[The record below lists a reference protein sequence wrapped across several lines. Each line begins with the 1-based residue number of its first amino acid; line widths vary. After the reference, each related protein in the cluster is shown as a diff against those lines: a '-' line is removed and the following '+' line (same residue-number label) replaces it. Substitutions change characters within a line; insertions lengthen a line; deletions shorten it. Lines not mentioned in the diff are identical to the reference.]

1 MKNLR
6 QIVTKAVIAKGKHR
20 SETTELLKPPN
31 RPSSILGCWVI
42 NHTQQAKKVG
52 AHVEVTGSFDVNVW
66 YSHHDHSKTSVFT
79 ESIPYKDKIALHYR
93 DEPTSAK
100 EETIVTVLQHPNCTE
115 ASISECGQNFSIS
128 IEREL
133 LVEMIGE
140 TKVSVTIHP
149 DPYDEEWPILE
160 AESSSLVMEDKK
172 DNEVPNKERPHQ
184 PPKRKD
190 SPF

>member
-1 MKNLR
+1 
-6 QIVTKAVIAKGKHR
+6 
-20 SETTELLKPPN
+20 
-31 RPSSILGCWVI
+31 
-42 NHTQQAKKVG
+42 
-52 AHVEVTGSFDVNVW
+52 
-66 YSHHDHSKTSVFT
+66 
-79 ESIPYKDKIALHYR
+79 
-93 DEPTSAK
+93 
-100 EETIVTVLQHPNCTE
+100 
-115 ASISECGQNFSIS
+115 
-128 IEREL
+128 
-133 LVEMIGE
+133 MIGE

>member
-1 MKNLR
+1 M
-6 QIVTKAVIAKGKHR
+6 TKAVIAKGKHR
-20 SETTELLKPPN
+20 SDSTVTLKPPN

-42 NHTQQAKKVG
+42 NHTHQAKKVG
-52 AHVEVTGSFDVNVW
+52 NHVEVTGSFDVNVW

-93 DEPTSAK
+93 DEPTSSK

-133 LVEMIGE
+133 LVEMVGE

-149 DPYDEEWPILE
+149 HPYEEEWPIAE
-160 AESSSLVMEDKK
+160 AESSSVVMEDKK
-172 DNEVPNKERPHQ
+172 ANEPHAKEPSPH
-184 PPKRKD
+184 PVRRKD

>member
-1 MKNLR
+1 M
-6 QIVTKAVIAKGKHR
+6 TKAVIAKGKHR
-20 SETTELLKPPN
+20 SESTVTLKPPN

-42 NHTQQAKKVG
+42 NHTHQSKKVG
-52 AHVEVTGSFDVNVW
+52 KHVEVTGSFDVNVW

-79 ESIPYKDKIALHYR
+79 ESVPYKDKIALHYR
-93 DEPTSAK
+93 DEPTSSK

-115 ASISECGQNFSIS
+115 ASISECGQNFLIS

-133 LVEMIGE
+133 LVEMVGE

-149 DPYDEEWPILE
+149 HPYDEEWPM
-160 AESSSLVMEDKK
+160 AVESSSIVMEEKK
-172 DNEVPNKERPHQ
+172 PKEAPKKEQPHHPNHPNQ
-184 PPKRKD
+184 RKD

>member
-1 MKNLR
+1 M
-6 QIVTKAVIAKGKHR
+6 
-20 SETTELLKPPN
+20 LKPPH

-52 AHVEVTGSFDVNVW
+52 THVEVTGSYDVNVW
-66 YSHHDHSKTSVFT
+66 YSHNDHSKTSVFT
-79 ESIPYKDKIALHYR
+79 ESIQYKDKIALHYR

-100 EETIVTVLQHPNCTE
+100 EETIVTVLQHPNCME
-115 ASISECGQNFSIS
+115 ASISDCGQKFSIS

-133 LVEMIGE
+133 LVEMVGE

-149 DPYDEEWPILE
+149 HSYDEEWPILE
-160 AESSSLVMEDKK
+160 AESTSDALEGNKSQEPSNK
-172 DNEVPNKERPHQ
+172 DRPHHPQ
-184 PPKRKD
+184 QRKD

>member
-6 QIVTKAVIAKGKHR
+6 QIVTKAVIAKGKNR
-20 SETTELLKPPN
+20 SDSTVSLKPPN

-42 NHTQQAKKVG
+42 NHTYQAKKAG
-52 AHVEVTGSFDVNVW
+52 NHVEVAGSFDVNVW

-93 DEPTSAK
+93 DEPTSSK

-115 ASISECGQNFSIS
+115 ASIAECGQLFSIS

-140 TKVSVTIHP
+140 TKVAVTIHP
-149 DPYDEEWPILE
+149 DSFDEEWPIPSAE
-160 AESSSLVMEDKK
+160 AIDSAEEKK
-172 DNEVPNKERPHQ
+172 PNVPQKEQVNHAPE
-184 PPKRKD
+184 RKD
-190 SPF
+190 LPF